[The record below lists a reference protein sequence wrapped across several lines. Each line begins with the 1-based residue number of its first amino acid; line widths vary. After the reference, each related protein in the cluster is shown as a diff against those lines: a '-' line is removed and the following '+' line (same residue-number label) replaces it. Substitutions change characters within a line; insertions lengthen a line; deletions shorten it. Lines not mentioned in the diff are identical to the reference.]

1 MAEMKYYKI
10 IFIDGEEWNCYTEDN
25 REYKSHGI
33 MWSSSLTKPSIPVL
47 EPLETMIEPN
57 NDSNVGRMEE
67 IEPREY
73 WGRIEDIVN
82 STFDE
87 DIKLARES
95 IEEMERVRIEL
106 VKQIEGKW

>member
-1 MAEMKYYKI
+1 MKYYKVT
-10 IFIDGEEWNCYTEDN
+10 FKDGEEWNCYTEDD
-25 REYKSHGI
+25 REYHQHGI
-33 MWSSSLTKPSIPVL
+33 MWTSSLSKPSIPVL
-47 EPLETMIEPN
+47 EPIETMIEPLQ
-57 NDSNVGRMEE
+57 DSNVGRMEE
-67 IEPREY
+67 IEPKEY

-106 VKQIEGKW
+106 VKQIEGKR

>member
-1 MAEMKYYKI
+1 MAEMKYYKV
-10 IFIDGEEWNCYTEDN
+10 IFKDGEEWNCYTEDN
-25 REYKSHGI
+25 REYHQHGI
-33 MWSSSLTKPSIPVL
+33 MWTSSSIPVL
-47 EPLETMIEPN
+47 EPLETMIEPLE
-57 NDSNVGRMEE
+57 DSNVGRMEE
-67 IEPREY
+67 IEPKEY

-95 IEEMERVRIEL
+95 IEKAERVRGEL